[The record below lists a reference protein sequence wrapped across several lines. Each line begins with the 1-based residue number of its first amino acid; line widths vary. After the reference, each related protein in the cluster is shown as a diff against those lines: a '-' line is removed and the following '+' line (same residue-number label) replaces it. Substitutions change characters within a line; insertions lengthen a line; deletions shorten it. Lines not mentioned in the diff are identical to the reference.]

1 MEPVT
6 HFLFGAAMGRAGLNR
21 KTALATATLT
31 LAAEAP
37 DLDVLSRFGGSAFG
51 LNHHRGFTHS
61 FLGVP
66 LVAAVVVAFIYLLW
80 RLRGRKTR
88 NPNLPPRW
96 GLLFAYACLAGLSHI
111 LLDYTTAYG
120 VRPFWPFSERWI
132 SWDIVFIVEP
142 VLLVVLTLGLI
153 TPALFSLINE
163 EIGARG
169 KGKPAGRLAATIA
182 LVAVAAYWGLRD
194 YEHRR
199 AIAAL
204 QARSYQGADAIRVS
218 AYPYWVNPFRWYGV
232 VETPNFF
239 ATMDVDSLNFN
250 SMSPEVDPEGQ
261 MQIQY
266 KPEETSITLAAKKTY
281 LGRVYLSWAQ
291 YPVTETE
298 ELANHTS
305 ENARATYVVRFR
317 DLRYDY
323 PGHDARATLGARVV
337 LTRDLQ
343 VIDERFGMRCPQTRS
358 KVCVGT
364 AALGRPS
371 RAQLGTLTKR
381 IARHPYFSLFP

>member
-1 MEPVT
+1 
-6 HFLFGAAMGRAGLNR
+6 MGRAGLNR

-31 LAAEAP
+31 LAAEAA

-66 LVAAVVVAFIYLLW
+66 LVAAGVVGFIYLLW

-111 LLDYTTAYG
+111 LLDFTNNYG
-120 VRPFWPFSERWI
+120 VRPFWPFSEHWV

-153 TPALFSLINE
+153 LPALFSLINE
-163 EIGARG
+163 EIGARS
-169 KGKPAGRLAATIA
+169 KGAHAAPAGKLAATIA
-182 LVAVAAYWGLRD
+182 LLAVVAYWGLRD

-199 AIAAL
+199 AVAAL
-204 QARSYQGADAIRVS
+204 QSRSYQGADAVRVS
-218 AYPYWVNPFRWYGV
+218 AYPYWVNPFRWHGV
-232 VETPNFF
+232 VETPSFF

-250 SMSPEVDPEGQ
+250 SMSPEVDPEAQ
-261 MQIQY
+261 MQILY
-266 KPEETSITLAAKKTY
+266 KPEETPVTLAAKKTY

-291 YPVTETE
+291 YPLTETE
-298 ELANHTS
+298 QLSSDPAVNG
-305 ENARATYVVRFR
+305 RAAYVVRFR

-323 PGHDARATLGARVV
+323 PGRNARATLGATVL

-343 VIDERFGMRCPQTRS
+343 VVDERFGMKSTN
-358 KVCVGT
+358 
-364 AALGRPS
+364 
-371 RAQLGTLTKR
+371 TK
-381 IARHPYFSLFP
+381 

>member
-1 MEPVT
+1 VEPVT

-66 LVAAVVVAFIYLLW
+66 LVAAAVVAFIYLVW

-88 NPNLPPRW
+88 NPNLPARW

-153 TPALFSLINE
+153 TPGLFALINE
-163 EIGARG
+163 EIGARS
-169 KGKPAGRLAATIA
+169 KGKPAGRLAATLALIA
-182 LVAVAAYWGLRD
+182 VVACWGVRD

-199 AIAAL
+199 ALAAL
-204 QARSYQGADAIRVS
+204 QARDYQGADAIRVS

-239 ATMDVDSLNFN
+239 ATMDVDSLNFS

-261 MQIQY
+261 MRIQY
-266 KPEETSITLAAKKTY
+266 KPEETAVSLAAKKTY

-298 ELANHTS
+298 ELANRTS
-305 ENARATYVVRFR
+305 GSAGAAYEVRFR

-323 PGHDARATLGARVV
+323 PGHEARATLGAVVV
-337 LTRDLQ
+337 LTRDLR
-343 VIDERFGMRCPQTRS
+343 VVDERFG
-358 KVCVGT
+358 
-364 AALGRPS
+364 LGS
-371 RAQLGTLTKR
+371 TDTK
-381 IARHPYFSLFP
+381 

>member
-1 MEPVT
+1 LEPVT

-31 LAAEAP
+31 LGAEAA

-88 NPNLPPRW
+88 NPDLPPRW
-96 GLLFAYACLAGLSHI
+96 GLLFAYACLAGLSHL
-111 LLDYTTAYG
+111 LLDFTNNYG
-120 VRPFWPFSERWI
+120 LRPFWPFSERWY

-153 TPALFSLINE
+153 LPALFSLINE
-163 EIGARG
+163 EIGARD
-169 KGKPAGRLAATIA
+169 KGRRAKPTGRPAATLA
-182 LVAVAAYWGLRD
+182 LLAVLAYWGLCD

-199 AIAAL
+199 AVAAL
-204 QARSYQGADAIRVS
+204 ESRNYQAADPLRVS
-218 AYPYWVNPFRWYGV
+218 AYPYMTNPFRWYGV
-232 VETPNFF
+232 AETPNFF
-239 ATMDVDSLNFN
+239 ATMDVDSPNFD

-261 MQIQY
+261 MQILY
-266 KPEETSITLAAKKTY
+266 KPEETPVTLAAKKTY
-281 LGRVYLSWAQ
+281 LGRVYLSWAE
-291 YPVTETE
+291 YPVVETE
-298 ELANHTS
+298 QLQNDPVDNPVES
-305 ENARATYVVRFR
+305 ARAAYVVRFR

-323 PGHDARATLGARVV
+323 PGRNARAMLGAAVF

-343 VIDERFGMRCPQTRS
+343 VVEEHFGMGSRHQ
-358 KVCVGT
+358 
-364 AALGRPS
+364 GRN
-371 RAQLGTLTKR
+371 RE
-381 IARHPYFSLFP
+381 

>member
-31 LAAEAP
+31 LAAEAA

-343 VIDERFGMRCPQTRS
+343 VVDESFGMR
-358 KVCVGT
+358 
-364 AALGRPS
+364 S
-371 RAQLGTLTKR
+371 R
-381 IARHPYFSLFP
+381 

>member
-6 HFLFGAAMGRAGLNR
+6 HFLFGATMGRAGLNR

-37 DLDVLSRFGGSAFG
+37 DIDVLSRFGGSAFG

-61 FLGVP
+61 FLGIP
-66 LVAAVVVAFIYLLW
+66 LVACAVVGFIYLVW

-88 NPNLPPRW
+88 DPNLPPRW
-96 GLLFAYACLAGLSHI
+96 GLLFAYACLAGLSHL

-153 TPALFSLINE
+153 VPALFSLINE
-163 EIGARG
+163 EIGARS
-169 KGKPAGRLAATIA
+169 KTATPKGRLAATLA
-182 LVAVAAYWGLRD
+182 LLAVAAYWGVRD
-194 YEHRR
+194 FEHRR
-199 AIAAL
+199 AVAAL
-204 QARSYQGADAIRVS
+204 QVRSYQGADAIRVS

-232 VETPNFF
+232 VETSAFF
-239 ATMDVDSLNFN
+239 ATMDVDSLA
-250 SMSPEVDPEGQ
+250 PEVDPRSE
-261 MQIQY
+261 MQIRY
-266 KPEETSITLAAKKTY
+266 KPEETLVTLAAKKTY

-291 YPVTETE
+291 YPITETE
-298 ELANHTS
+298 ELPNDPVDPIGDAH
-305 ENARATYVVRFR
+305 AAYIVRFR

-323 PGHDARATLGARVV
+323 PGRDGRATLGAMVLLSRDLRVV
-337 LTRDLQ
+337 
-343 VIDERFGMRCPQTRS
+343 EEHFGMGSGHQ
-358 KVCVGT
+358 
-364 AALGRPS
+364 GRN
-371 RAQLGTLTKR
+371 RE
-381 IARHPYFSLFP
+381 

>member
-1 MEPVT
+1 LEPVT

-66 LVAAVVVAFIYLLW
+66 LVAAVVVGFIYLLW
-80 RLRGRKTR
+80 RLRSRKTR

-111 LLDYTTAYG
+111 LLDFTNNYG
-120 VRPFWPFSERWI
+120 VRPFWPFSERWY
-132 SWDIVFIVEP
+132 SWDIIFIVEP
-142 VLLVVLTLGLI
+142 VLLVVLALGLI
-153 TPALFSLINE
+153 LPALFSLINE
-163 EIGARG
+163 EIGARS
-169 KGKPAGRLAATIA
+169 KGPSAAPHGRLAATLA
-182 LVAVAAYWGLRD
+182 LLAVVAYWGLRD

-199 AIAAL
+199 ALAAL
-204 QARSYQGADAIRVS
+204 QSRSYQGADAIRVS
-218 AYPYWVNPFRWYGV
+218 AYPYWVNPFRWHGV
-232 VETPNFF
+232 VETPAFF

-250 SMSPEVDPEGQ
+250 SMAPEVDPASQ
-261 MQIQY
+261 MQIRY
-266 KPEETSITLAAKKTY
+266 KPEETPITLAAKETY

-298 ELANHTS
+298 ELQNDPV
-305 ENARATYVVRFR
+305 ENTRAAYVVRFR

-323 PGHDARATLGARVV
+323 PGSPARATLGAKVF
-337 LTRDLQ
+337 LNRDLQ
-343 VIDERFGMRCPQTRS
+343 VVEERFGIGSTS
-358 KVCVGT
+358 K
-364 AALGRPS
+364 
-371 RAQLGTLTKR
+371 K
-381 IARHPYFSLFP
+381 

>member
-1 MEPVT
+1 LEPVT
-6 HFLFGAAMGRAGLNR
+6 HFLFGANMGRAGLNR

-66 LVAAVVVAFIYLLW
+66 LVAAAVVGFIYLLW

-111 LLDYTTAYG
+111 LLDFTNNYG
-120 VRPFWPFSERWI
+120 VRPFWPFSERWY
-132 SWDIVFIVEP
+132 SWDIIFIVEP

-153 TPALFSLINE
+153 VPALFSLINE
-163 EIGARG
+163 EIGVRS
-169 KGKPAGRLAATIA
+169 KGPSAAPRGRLAATLA
-182 LVAVAAYWGLRD
+182 LLAVVAYWGLRD

-199 AIAAL
+199 ALAAL
-204 QARSYQGADAIRVS
+204 QSRTYQGVDAIRVS
-218 AYPYWVNPFRWYGV
+218 AYPHWVNPFRWHGV
-232 VETPNFF
+232 VETPAFF

-250 SMSPEVDPEGQ
+250 SMSPEVDPEAQ
-261 MQIQY
+261 MQIRY
-266 KPEETSITLAAKKTY
+266 KPEETPVTLAAKRTY

-291 YPVTETE
+291 YPLTETE
-298 ELANHTS
+298 ELPHDPVDNTHA
-305 ENARATYVVRFR
+305 AYVVRFR

-323 PGHDARATLGARVV
+323 PGSPGATLGAMVF

-343 VIDERFGMRCPQTRS
+343 VVEEHFGMGSAR
-358 KVCVGT
+358 
-364 AALGRPS
+364 
-371 RAQLGTLTKR
+371 TK
-381 IARHPYFSLFP
+381 